1 MAIDFSAFD
10 DKIDLQELQNEVQN
24 APDNDFDDVPDG
36 TYIIGIEKMEIKLTK
51 AQDKLMFAVQAKIKE
66 GKLENRMIFFNRTI
80 SGNRSPK
87 WTDGQ
92 AIKSVCTWV
101 NYLIAEDQ
109 EPVTFVN
116 YTDFADQ
123 ILDVFQ
129 SIQGKIE
136 IEVDYKADAFNPITI
151 KEVFDC

>member
-1 MAIDFSAFD
+1 MRSLMMKRKVKKVFD
-10 DKIDLQELQNEVQN
+10 
-24 APDNDFDDVPDG
+24 
-36 TYIIGIEKMEIKLTK
+36 YSKLRG
-51 AQDKLMFAVQAKIKE
+51 KIKE
-66 GKLENRMIFFNRTI
+66 GERENRMIFFNRTI

-101 NYLIAEDQ
+101 NHLIAEDQ